1 MVWIVLVGL
10 LFALPSVFV
19 IASLASLILQ
29 FLDLSIR
36 FALMAGYLVL
46 ILPVMLPVFIITH
59 VSKLFKRYRK

>member
-29 FLDLSIR
+29 FLDFSIR

-46 ILPVMLPVFIITH
+46 ILPIMLPVFIITH
-59 VSKLFKRYRK
+59 VSKLFKRNRK